1 MLCVA
6 NSRLK
11 LTYFDFLA
19 DRVNLCG
26 KNFEAIKRKT
36 ERERER
42 EREREYES
50 RGQGDAHL
58 QSHLITNEMRVA
70 SIKGASKE
78 QHQASVGGAY
88 AK

>member
-36 ERERER
+36 ERERE
-42 EREREYES
+42 YES

-58 QSHLITNEMRVA
+58 QSHLITNEMRIA